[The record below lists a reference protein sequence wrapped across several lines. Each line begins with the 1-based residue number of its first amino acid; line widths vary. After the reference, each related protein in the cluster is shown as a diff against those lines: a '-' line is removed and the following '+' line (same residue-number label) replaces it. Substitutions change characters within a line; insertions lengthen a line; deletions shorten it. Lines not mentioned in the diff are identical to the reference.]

1 MQKHF
6 YGFVSAE
13 DRNRVISVAL
23 EDVVAVSGVLEYGGA
38 GDAATWLHLT
48 SGAVLRVTDSIKQ
61 VKDALRSYDLVAPYE

>member
-13 DRNRVISVAL
+13 DSNRVISVAL
-23 EDVVAVSGVLEYGGA
+23 EDVIAVSGVLEDDGF
-38 GDAATWLHLT
+38 GDAATWLYLT

>member
-6 YGFVSAE
+6 YGFVSAD

-23 EDVVAVSGVLEYGGA
+23 EDVVAISGVLERGLGG
-38 GDAATWLHLT
+38 DDATWLHMA

-61 VKDALRSYDLVAPYE
+61 AKDALRSYDLVAPYE